1 MSADLGL
8 AIRIAALY
16 AAAFAGNG
24 LYLTF
29 YPIWLSDRGFPA
41 AEIGLIIGLPIFVR
55 AAISPFIAFQADR
68 AFGVRPLLLATSLV
82 AAAGFFALPLVGG
95 FAAVLA
101 VTAIAFAAQGPAGP
115 LTDIVAL
122 ESLRRRPRLHYGRLR
137 MWGSA
142 SFIAA
147 SLGGG
152 ALVGMLSPASIPM
165 LLGLSALL
173 AAAMAFAAP
182 RGKPREPERD
192 SGAPAAEP
200 PASRRLVL
208 LVILATAF
216 SHASHAMIYT
226 FGSLMLQA
234 AGFSSA
240 AIGLIWASGVVIEI
254 ALFAVAGAAAGPTFP
269 AFGFLA
275 VGAGVGVA
283 RWIGLAT
290 GVEGPWLVILIALHG
305 ITFGATLLGSIGAF
319 ARIPSGGRR
328 GRQQG
333 LFIAVN
339 ATLNGITTAACGPL
353 YESFGPAS
361 FLAMV
366 PIGLASLAATA
377 MAAKTASRL
386 GQPQSAG
393 VAG

>member
-8 AIRIAALY
+8 AVRIAALY

-29 YPIWLSDRGFPA
+29 YPIWLSERGFPA
-41 AEIGLIIGLPIFVR
+41 AEIGLILGLPIFVR
-55 AAISPFIAFQADR
+55 AAVSPFIAFQADR
-68 AFGVRPLLLATSLV
+68 AFGVRPLLLITSLV
-82 AAAGFFALPLVGG
+82 AAAGFFALPLASG
-95 FAAVLA
+95 FAAVLC
-101 VTAIAFAAQGPAGP
+101 VTALAFAAQGPAGP
-115 LTDIVAL
+115 LTDIVAI
-122 ESLRRRPRLHYGRLR
+122 EALRRRPRLHYGRLR

-152 ALVGMLSPASIPM
+152 ALVGLLSPSAIPA

-182 RGKPREPERD
+182 RGKPREPDRD
-192 SGAPAAEP
+192 EGAPAHGPA
-200 PASRRLVL
+200 ASRRFVL
-208 LVILATAF
+208 LIILATAF

-240 AIGLIWASGVVIEI
+240 AIGLVWASGVVIEI
-254 ALFAVAGAAAGPTFP
+254 TLFAVVGAASGPGFP
-269 AFGFLA
+269 AFTFLA
-275 VGAGVGVA
+275 IGAGVGVA

-290 GVEGPWLVILIALHG
+290 GVEGAWLVVLIAMHG
-305 ITFGATLLGSIGAF
+305 VTFGATLLGSIGAF
-319 ARIPSGGRR
+319 AKIPSGGRR

-353 YESFGPAS
+353 FEAFGAAS

-366 PIGLASLAATA
+366 PIGIASLVATA
-377 MAAKTASRL
+377 MAARMAVRP

-393 VAG
+393 AGG

>member
-8 AIRIAALY
+8 AVRIAALY

-29 YPIWLSDRGFPA
+29 YPIWLADRGFPA

-55 AAISPFIAFQADR
+55 AAVSPFIAFQADR
-68 AFGVRPLLLATSLV
+68 AFGVRPLLLITSLV
-82 AAAGFFALPLVGG
+82 AAAGFFALPLASG
-95 FAAVLA
+95 FIAVLF
-101 VTAIAFAAQGPAGP
+101 VTSIAFAAQGPAGP
-115 LTDIVAL
+115 LTDIVAI

-152 ALVGMLSPASIPM
+152 ALVGVFSPSSIPT
-165 LLGLSALL
+165 LLALSALL

-182 RGKPREPERD
+182 RGTAREPERPD
-192 SGAPAAEP
+192 GAPAEEP
-200 PASRRLVL
+200 AASRRLVL
-208 LVILATAF
+208 LIILATAF

-226 FGSLMLQA
+226 FGSIMLQK

-240 AIGLIWASGVVIEI
+240 AIGLIWASGVVVEI
-254 ALFAVAGAAAGPTFP
+254 TLFAVVGAAAGPGFP
-269 AFGFLA
+269 AFTFLA
-275 VGAGVGVA
+275 IGAGVGIA

-290 GVEGPWLVILIALHG
+290 GVEGAWLVLLIALHG

-353 YESFGPAS
+353 YEAFGAAS

-366 PIGLASLAATA
+366 PVGMASLGATA
-377 MAAKTASRL
+377 WAARIAANPV
-386 GQPQSAG
+386 QPHKAG
-393 VAG
+393 AGG